1 MVILYSTDC
10 PRCKV
15 LKEKL
20 QAKNISFEECNDIE
34 EMQRL
39 GMTTV
44 PFLKVE
50 DKYLDFKEANNY
62 INQQQG
68 GI

>member
-62 INQQQG
+62 INQQ
-68 GI
+68 